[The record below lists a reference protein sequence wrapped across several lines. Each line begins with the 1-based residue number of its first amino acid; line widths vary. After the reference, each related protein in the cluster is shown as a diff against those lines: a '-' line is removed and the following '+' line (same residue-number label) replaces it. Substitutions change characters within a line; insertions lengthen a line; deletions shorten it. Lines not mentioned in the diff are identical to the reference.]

1 MATFSIF
8 VCYLECVTLKH
19 SPKVVFCLK
28 LTLIA
33 QLDMAKKNISF
44 ETIVESI
51 QKREYVPVY
60 GLMGEEPY
68 FIDYI
73 SDYLEKTVLTETE
86 KDFNQTV
93 MYGADSNVVMVL
105 DEVRRY
111 PLMSDYHV
119 VILKE
124 AQSMDH
130 LDELIKYLQNPL
142 TSTIL
147 VINYKYGKIDRKLA
161 TEIERKG
168 ILFDSQKLYDNQLP
182 EWIFRTLQHK
192 NVKIDSTAANL
203 LSEYSG
209 NDLSKLNHEI
219 EKLIIVLQTTG
230 ADKITADMIEKYIG
244 ISKEYNNYELLRA
257 ILYRDIIKANRIV
270 NYFEKNPK
278 KNPLLISTATLFN
291 SFSTLVIAY
300 SQNDRSQKALSEYLG
315 LKNYYQW
322 KDIEAGLS
330 NFSPLQTVRA
340 ISYLREYDGKS
351 KGAYGNSTSDGELL
365 RELVYKLLHS

>member
-1 MATFSIF
+1 
-8 VCYLECVTLKH
+8 
-19 SPKVVFCLK
+19 
-28 LTLIA
+28 
-33 QLDMAKKNISF
+33 MAKKNISF
-44 ETIVESI
+44 ETIMDSI

-68 FIDYI
+68 FIDRI
-73 SDYLEKTVLTETE
+73 SDSLEKNVLSETE

-93 MYGADSNVVMVL
+93 LYGADSSISLLL

-111 PLMSDYHV
+111 PLMADYHV
-119 VILKE
+119 VIVKE
-124 AQSMDH
+124 AQSLDH
-130 LDELIKYLQNPL
+130 LEELIKYLQNPL
-142 TSTIL
+142 STTIL

-168 ILFDSQKLYDNQLP
+168 ILFESQKMYDNQLP
-182 EWIFRTLQHK
+182 EWIFRTLQQK
-192 NVKIDSTAANL
+192 NIKIDSAGANL
-203 LSEYSG
+203 LSEYTG
-209 NDLSKLNHEI
+209 NDLSKLDHEI
-219 EKLIIVLQTTG
+219 EKLLITLQSSGGDT
-230 ADKITADMIEKYIG
+230 ITSGLIEKCVG
-244 ISKEYNNYELLRA
+244 ISKEYNNYELVRA
-257 ILYRDIIKANRIV
+257 VLYRDVLKANRIV

-300 SQNDRSQKALSEYLG
+300 SQKDRSQKALSDYLG

-330 NFSPLQTVRA
+330 NFSPIQVVRA

-351 KGAYGNSTSDGELL
+351 KGANGNSTEDGELL
-365 RELVYKLLHS
+365 RELIYKLLH

>member
-1 MATFSIF
+1 
-8 VCYLECVTLKH
+8 
-19 SPKVVFCLK
+19 
-28 LTLIA
+28 
-33 QLDMAKKNISF
+33 MAKKIISF
-44 ETIVESI
+44 ETIMDSI

-68 FIDYI
+68 FIDRI
-73 SDYLEKTVLTETE
+73 SDTLEQTVLSETE
-86 KDFNQTV
+86 KDFNLTV
-93 MYGADSNVVMVL
+93 LYGADSSISVLL

-111 PLMSDYHV
+111 PLMADYHV
-119 VILKE
+119 VIVKE
-124 AQSMDH
+124 AQSLDH

-142 TSTIL
+142 STTIL

-168 ILFDSQKLYDNQLP
+168 ILFESQKMYDNQLP

-192 NVKIDSTAANL
+192 NVKIDSAAANL
-203 LSEYSG
+203 LSEYTG
-209 NDLSKLNHEI
+209 NDLSKLDHEI
-219 EKLIIVLQTTG
+219 EKLLIALQSSGVDT
-230 ADKITADMIEKYIG
+230 ITSELIEKYVG
-244 ISKEYNNYELLRA
+244 ISKEYNNFELVRA
-257 ILYRDIIKANRIV
+257 VLYRDILKANRIV
-270 NYFEKNPK
+270 NYFEKNPR

-300 SQNDRSQKALSEYLG
+300 SQKDRSQKALSDYLG

-330 NFSPLQTVRA
+330 NFSPIQAVRA

-351 KGAYGNSTSDGELL
+351 KGANGNSTDDGELL
-365 RELVYKLLHS
+365 RELIYKLLH

>member
-1 MATFSIF
+1 
-8 VCYLECVTLKH
+8 
-19 SPKVVFCLK
+19 
-28 LTLIA
+28 
-33 QLDMAKKNISF
+33 MAKKSISF
-44 ETIVESI
+44 ETIMESI

-60 GLMGEEPY
+60 GLMGEEPF
-68 FIDYI
+68 FIDCI
-73 SDYLEKTVLTETE
+73 SDTLEKTILSETE

-93 MYGADSNVVMVL
+93 IYGADSTISTVL

-119 VILKE
+119 VIVKE
-124 AQSMDH
+124 AQSLDH
-130 LDELIKYLQNPL
+130 LEDLIKYLQNPL
-142 TSTIL
+142 SSTIL
-147 VINYKYGKIDRKLA
+147 VINYKYGKIERKLA

-168 ILFDSQKLYDNQLP
+168 ILFESQKMYDNQVP

-192 NVKIDSTAANL
+192 NVKIDSAAANL

-209 NDLSKLNHEI
+209 NDLSKLDHEL
-219 EKLIIVLQTTG
+219 EKLIIALQSTG
-230 ADKITADMIEKYIG
+230 GDKITSELIEKYVG
-244 ISKEYNNYELLRA
+244 ISKEYNNYELIRA
-257 ILYRDIIKANRIV
+257 ILYRDILKANRIV

-291 SFSTLVIAY
+291 SFSMLVIAY
-300 SQNDRSQKALSEYLG
+300 SQKDRSQKALTDYLG

-330 NFSPLQTVRA
+330 NFSPIQAVRS

-351 KGAYGNSTSDGELL
+351 KGSNGNSTDDGELL
-365 RELVYKLLHS
+365 RELVYKLLH